1 MSKSDPITNKEILV
15 GVGTALFGVLLIVL
29 TIVLA
34 PDASPS
40 TLIKACL
47 GAILAALF
55 ATLIMPWWMRQDAK
69 RRERKHVREFHSEGP
84 KP

>member
-1 MSKSDPITNKEILV
+1 MSKSDPISNKEILV

-34 PDASPS
+34 PDASES
-40 TLIKACL
+40 TLIKASL

-55 ATLIMPWWMRQDAK
+55 ATLTLPWWVRQDAK
-69 RRERKHVREFHSEGP
+69 RRERKHIREYHSDVP